1 MYALRITNF
10 IFIFRLQGLDTPVA
24 YKTADI
30 GRCVEDYYSSGKSEE
45 ITTTTTVPS
54 FTITVTRPES
64 SSDGM
69 TEEPEFT
76 TVPGPTEVT
85 PTCLNNN
92 YLKPESNFLVRHCK

>member
-1 MYALRITNF
+1 MANLMSIL
-10 IFIFRLQGLDTPVA
+10 RLQGLDTPVA

-45 ITTTTTVPS
+45 ITTTTEVPS

-64 SSDGM
+64 SSGGV

-76 TVPGPTEVT
+76 TVPGPTEVYAI
-85 PTCLNNN
+85 CNIHIFQ
-92 YLKPESNFLVRHCK
+92 K

>member
-1 MYALRITNF
+1 M
-10 IFIFRLQGLDTPVA
+10 A

-54 FTITVTRPES
+54 FTIIVTRPES
-64 SSDGM
+64 SSDGV

-76 TVPGPTEVT
+76 TVPGPTKVT
-85 PTCLNNN
+85 RTSLNNN
-92 YLKPESNFLVRHCK
+92 FLKPEFNCLLKHCREIKYVLCF